1 MSLWRHVQSG
11 PRHRQQETTLHEA
24 YCPSISLRKRLTTKR
39 SQTKAEHTLKG
50 SFITPVFSWIVGILH
65 PTLCATQLAGAGS
78 CSQRRER
85 ECSQRSISLET
96 THYRTGSY
104 LTVVHTL
111 HCRSP
116 TRQLCTRQHC
126 SGKVHCGPAAAA
138 VTVSQI

>member
-65 PTLCATQLAGAGS
+65 PTLCALAGAGTLFTKEGKGMFSKKYFSRNNSLQNWFLLDS
-78 CSQRRER
+78 CAHVTL
-85 ECSQRSISLET
+85 SIADT
-96 THYRTGSY
+96 A
-104 LTVVHTL
+104 VVHTAAL
-111 HCRSP
+111 L
-116 TRQLCTRQHC
+116 RQSSLRASC
-126 SGKVHCGPAAAA
+126 SCGDGIADLM
-138 VTVSQI
+138 